1 MISASHLNLSPD
13 RDTPTSISTTPDLQK
28 FLRFQL
34 GGKDTTLIA
43 VEPIVEIIPLK
54 IREILPVPQMPSY
67 VLGIY
72 NWRGDML
79 WLTDLGHLV
88 GFPPLFQSRSSASRA
103 MAIVVGFEEK
113 SMGLVVSEV
122 TDIEAYSRSQMRP
135 SDPQLFSEQLLP
147 FLQGYFITDSND
159 ILVALEVRSLFQV
172 PKWQSLV

>member
-13 RDTPTSISTTPDLQK
+13 RDRLAANPSSPELQK

-79 WLTDLGHLV
+79 WLADLGHLV
-88 GFPPLFQSRSSASRA
+88 GFPPLFQSRSSSPQA
-103 MAIVVGFEEK
+103 MAIVVGSEEK

-122 TDIEAYSRSQMRP
+122 TDIEAYSRAQMRP
-135 SDPQLFSEQLLP
+135 SDPQLFSERLLP

-172 PKWQSLV
+172 PTWSSLV

>member
-1 MISASHLNLSPD
+1 MISASNLNLSPD
-13 RDTPTSISTTPDLQK
+13 RESLAASSSSPDLQK

-43 VEPIVEIIPLK
+43 VEPIVEIIPLN

-79 WLTDLGHLV
+79 WLSDLGHLV
-88 GFPPLFQSRSSASRA
+88 GFPPLFQSRASASRA
-103 MAIVVGFEEK
+103 MAIVVGSEEK

-122 TDIEAYSRSQMRP
+122 TDIEAYSRAQMRP
-135 SDPQLFSEQLLP
+135 SDPQLFSDRLLP
-147 FLQGYFITDSND
+147 FLQGYFITDSNE

-172 PKWQSLV
+172 PTWRSLV